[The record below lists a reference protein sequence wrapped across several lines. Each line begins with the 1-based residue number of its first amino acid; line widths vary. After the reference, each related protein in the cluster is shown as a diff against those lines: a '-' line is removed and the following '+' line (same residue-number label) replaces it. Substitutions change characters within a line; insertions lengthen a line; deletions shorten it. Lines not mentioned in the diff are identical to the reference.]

1 MALLT
6 KKDFADS
13 CGMETKKLSVYIQR
27 RKVKAMDNGLI
38 DTNDELNKS
47 FMIIHSGK
55 ERVAKVAKE
64 PKGRKPRA
72 NTLNTIPQP
81 QIQREEIWIEPGI
94 EDEELDENGIPAL
107 HVSEKAYKHYLS
119 LKTKASEE
127 LERLKIE
134 KLKGDVVPTQ
144 PIETLVF
151 QFKQYTLTQQKIAY
165 ESFLNEITHKYSI
178 TGEDMAY
185 YRSFFI
191 KALNNAVLSATD
203 LFVKDLGT
211 TLGQYS
217 VRKGA

>member
-6 KKDFADS
+6 KKDFAAKT
-13 CGMETKKLSVYIQR
+13 GQTTKTLSTYIGR
-27 RKVKAMDNGLI
+27 GKVKAEDNGLI
-38 DTNDELNKS
+38 DTNNELNKS

-55 ERVAKVAKE
+55 EAKE
-64 PKGRKPRA
+64 RKARA
-72 NTLNTIPQP
+72 NTLNAIPQP
-81 QIQREEIWIEPGI
+81 QIPREETWIDPDGL
-94 EDEELDENGIPAL
+94 EDNEFDENGIPAL

-165 ESFLNEITHKYSI
+165 ESFLNEIAHKYSI

-191 KALNNAVLSATD
+191 KSLNNAVLSATD

-217 VRKGA
+217 VKKGA